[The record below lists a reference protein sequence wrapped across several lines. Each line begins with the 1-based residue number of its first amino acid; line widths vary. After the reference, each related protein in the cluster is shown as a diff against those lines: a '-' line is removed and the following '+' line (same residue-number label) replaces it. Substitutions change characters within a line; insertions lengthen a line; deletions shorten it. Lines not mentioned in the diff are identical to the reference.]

1 MSWWQEKIVFAGSI
15 FCAAAAAWLGA
26 MFSDE
31 QVAWLF
37 VTVAAS
43 VLTAGFLALV
53 FRRPTEGIGVVIGRC
68 GISILGGVLGTRIGV
83 EVLGIDAAH
92 SDPIYLAGVTTMF
105 CAAGFFVG
113 FALVRELD
121 ESSPKIA
128 KRLMDWLVNRWIGK

>member
-1 MSWWQEKIVFAGSI
+1 MTWWQEKLVFSGSI
-15 FCAAAAAWLGA
+15 FFAAAAAWLGA

-53 FRRPTEGIGVVIGRC
+53 FRRPTEGIAVVVGRC
-68 GISILGGVLGTRIGV
+68 GIAVMGGVLGTRIGV
-83 EVLGIDAAH
+83 NVIGIDAAH
-92 SDPIYLAGVTTMF
+92 GDPIYLAGVTTMF
-105 CAAGFFVG
+105 CAAAFFVG

-121 ESSPKIA
+121 ETSPKIA